1 MINVDVANLVMA
13 HYSQFGKRDS

>member
-1 MINVDVANLVMA
+1 MINVDVTNLVMA